1 MLLLEYC
8 FPFNFLSVDMN
19 MLIWICRG
27 ALNPNF
33 FSFISNLI
41 HKHLPTIL
49 VIMETKVSKDR
60 VRSTVDRLPMDG
72 AILVNNIG
80 LTGGLWVLWDSTQV
94 DVSELSTTEQ
104 EVHVLVNINSPNS
117 QVPWLLSAIYTSP
130 RLAERRLLWDN
141 LSTVARLHNLP

>member
-8 FPFNFLSVDMN
+8 FPLNFLSVDMN
-19 MLIWICRG
+19 MLIWNCRG
-27 ALNPNF
+27 ALNPNCF
-33 FSFISNLI
+33 CLISYLI
-41 HKHLPTIL
+41 RKHLPAIL
-49 VIMETKVSKDR
+49 VIMETKVSGDR
-60 VRSTVDRLPMDG
+60 ARSIVNRLPMDG

-104 EVHVLVNINSPNS
+104 DVHVLVNINSPNS
-117 QVPWLLSAIYTSP
+117 QVPWLLSAIYTSL

-141 LSTVARLHNLP
+141 LSTVARFHNLP